1 MIHPI
6 RYFGDPVLRR
16 RARPVTRFDDALARL
31 ADDMIET
38 MYDANGVGLAAPQIG
53 VPRRLFVALELAPE
67 EEGAD
72 GEVADGEEVD
82 GEVAREEEIP
92 EDETPEQMRRRLGV
106 VAEHVMVNPEIVQR
120 HGVQHGQDGCL
131 SVPGLYVE
139 ALRRDL
145 RVRVRYQDVTGAW
158 HETEAEGHFAH
169 VLQHEH
175 DHLEGVL
182 FFDRLPDGERQAF
195 LEEHRAELADIQ
207 RQAKAL
213 LKELRRSP
221 IPVAVQ

>member
-16 RARPVTRFDDALARL
+16 RASPVTRFDAALEEL
-31 ADDMIET
+31 AADMIET

-53 VPRRLFVALELAPE
+53 VPKRLFVALELEPAPADDDE
-67 EEGAD
+67 FEGEPGASAD
-72 GEVADGEEVD
+72 DEPAP
-82 GEVAREEEIP
+82 A
-92 EDETPEQMRRRLGV
+92 DETPDEMRRRLGV
-106 VAEHVMVNPEIVQR
+106 VAEHVMINPVLVLRE
-120 HGVQHGQDGCL
+120 GVQYGQDGCL

-145 RVRVRYQDVTGAW
+145 RVHVRYQDVRGAW
-158 HETEAEGHFAH
+158 HELDADGHFAH
-169 VLQHEH
+169 VIQHEH

-182 FFDRLPDGERQAF
+182 FFDHLDDDERRAF
-195 LEEHRAELADIQ
+195 LEEHRSELADIQ

-221 IPVAVQ
+221 IAVAVQ